1 MLNSEIVL
9 SSAEAL
15 AERLLREEAAD
26 DQQRVDRLYAMTLSR
41 YPETEESAAVLDFLA
56 KFQAEQPALPNPAA
70 APSAEVTPAEVAPDA
85 AAPAGSQPG
94 QGSAPAIEGTAK
106 EAAGPKAPVDPRREA
121 WVAICQGLLISNEF
135 YYLH

>member
-15 AERLLREEAAD
+15 ADRLLREEAAD

-41 YPETEESAAVLDFLA
+41 YPETEESTAVLDFLA
-56 KFQAEQPALPNPAA
+56 KFQAEQPAPPTPAPAA
-70 APSAEVTPAEVAPDA
+70 
-85 AAPAGSQPG
+85 SQPG
-94 QGSAPAIEGTAK
+94 QGSAPAGEGTAK
-106 EAAGPKAPVDPRREA
+106 EPAAPKAPVDPRREA

>member
-15 AERLLREEAAD
+15 ADRLLREEAAD
-26 DQQRVDRLYAMTLSR
+26 DRQRVDRLYAMTLSR

-56 KFQAEQPALPNPAA
+56 KFQAEQPAPPTPAA
-70 APSAEVTPAEVAPDA
+70 APSAEVTPDAPAPDA
-85 AAPAGSQPG
+85 SQPG
-94 QGSAPAIEGTAK
+94 QGSAPAGEATAK
-106 EAAGPKAPVDPRREA
+106 EPAAPKAPVDPRREA